1 MIPFSFMPEG
11 SLSWQEG
18 LPCDGEGGSV
28 GAGLGASVVAA
39 GVVAGAGAA
48 VVAAGVVA
56 ASSVVGGGVVATV
69 VCAPELNEG
78 GGAGAW
84 PGVGGEG
91 GALAPFIPSQLLHDD
106 IQRRATVDLVQR
118 LP

>member
-1 MIPFSFMPEG
+1 MIPFSFMFEG
-11 SLSWQEG
+11 SLSRQEG
-18 LPCDGEGGSV
+18 LPDDAGGSSV
-28 GAGLGASVVAA
+28 GAGVGASVVAA
-39 GVVAGAGAA
+39 GVVAGVGAG

-56 ASSVVGGGVVATV
+56 ASGVVGGGVVASV
-69 VCAPELNEG
+69 VCAPGLNEG